1 MNSIPSFTD
10 VDLGL
15 SRVAVVAPAGFG
27 KTETIADIV
36 GRADRRVLVLTH
48 TNAGVAALQRRMA
61 TKGTAANGC
70 VMTIASWCERWVSS
84 FPETS
89 GYAEFASDETGRNKA
104 DDYYLKVYKAM
115 EKLTGHGWVRKS
127 LFSSYSRVIV
137 DEYQD
142 CTQSQHSL
150 FLAISTFLPVLVFGD
165 PLQGIFYWVKDD
177 SIVDWG
183 DLSMEVRVLKGR
195 PHRWENCGH
204 PELGSY
210 ILAARKILIPALHGE
225 PVIFDLGM
233 NCRDVKLISKDA
245 FNRMNNWR
253 AWETVAFITGPPRVQ
268 HAYARKHREFCSAEP
283 VDNLDSLEF
292 LAGCDELVGVE
303 LASSII
309 GFMANCCTGIA
320 GEMKSYISRLKS
332 GNFDFSHIRK
342 NQLTGQA
349 LMRLEHENSPAACL
363 NVIDTMEVELRSSI
377 RIHRRLLLREAK
389 SALRIAA
396 RESLSATDSLE
407 KLRTSYAS
415 KDAGRFMRQVST
427 RTTLAKGLEYD
438 CAIVDA
444 ETIKDPRDFYV
455 AISRCCRHL
464 ILVSDNRYLH
474 FKPVATL

>member
-1 MNSIPSFTD
+1 MNSSPSFTD

-165 PLQGIFYWVKDD
+165 PLQGF
-177 SIVDWG
+177 SI
-183 DLSMEVRVLKGR
+183 
-195 PHRWENCGH
+195 
-204 PELGSY
+204 GS
-210 ILAARKILIPALHGE
+210 KTTQ
-225 PVIFDLGM
+225 
-233 NCRDVKLISKDA
+233 S
-245 FNRMNNWR
+245 W
-253 AWETVAFITGPPRVQ
+253 TG
-268 HAYARKHREFCSAEP
+268 
-283 VDNLDSLEF
+283 
-292 LAGCDELVGVE
+292 
-303 LASSII
+303 
-309 GFMANCCTGIA
+309 
-320 GEMKSYISRLKS
+320 
-332 GNFDFSHIRK
+332 
-342 NQLTGQA
+342 
-349 LMRLEHENSPAACL
+349 
-363 NVIDTMEVELRSSI
+363 
-377 RIHRRLLLREAK
+377 
-389 SALRIAA
+389 
-396 RESLSATDSLE
+396 
-407 KLRTSYAS
+407 
-415 KDAGRFMRQVST
+415 
-427 RTTLAKGLEYD
+427 
-438 CAIVDA
+438 
-444 ETIKDPRDFYV
+444 
-455 AISRCCRHL
+455 AISRWRSGSL
-464 ILVSDNRYLH
+464 RDDPTGGRIVGTRVGKLH
-474 FKPVATL
+474 SRRSQDTYSSPSRRARDL